1 MRMTYNLERRQSPR
15 KRFQHLLYVELE
27 PANGGMVLNFSE
39 HGFGFRAVKR
49 VRPNQEVKFTFNLDD
64 KRRLEGRGRLEWT
77 DKDGRVA
84 GLQFT
89 DVSEEFCAEMRS
101 WLSTSQAYAGQPP
114 GKFGA
119 APAEHALADKPSPET
134 AEAAVFSRRRDALAK
149 SGSAKSV
156 RPINSIPSN
165 NPAPGADAFASE
177 NPPPADSAHLPWA
190 AVLPPA
196 VGFERR
202 PVVVPEHPAQAASGP
217 AAAAAAFKHA
227 MFDPQAFQPEP
238 AEVPETEES
247 EPAEKPAAMPRDLS
261 AARAAGAGNPAA
273 SVEARTTGALNEHAQ
288 ALLQHFQHE
297 EERQLAVFRES
308 AARVLRDSER
318 QLFPIRESVQAQ
330 LKSLESSV
338 AAADASAKVLD
349 QYPSLLE
356 RAQQQALDRFQAQI
370 QEVLRAHVTELR
382 RRSELVLE
390 EIDTRVRSTA
400 LLPHRIRTS
409 SGIVVAGLILMLL
422 TMLFVF
428 RREAA
433 GAFIWLGDQLVDPAT
448 TTTSAPA
455 TLGPATSGQTGGQ
468 STGGQATAGA
478 AVPDAKPQDTKPKEE
493 QLPAPTSAMAAPK
506 EAAAS
511 PRDVRSL
518 WNAVGKGD
526 VAAELTLGTMYFT
539 GHGVTKNC
547 SQARR
552 LFAAAA
558 RKGSEEG
565 KQKLALLDSG
575 ACS

>member
-1 MRMTYNLERRQSPR
+1 MTYNLERRQSPR

-119 APAEHALADKPSPET
+119 APAEHALAEKPSSET

-165 NPAPGADAFASE
+165 NPAPGSDAFASE
-177 NPPPADSAHLPWA
+177 NPPPADSTHLTWA

-247 EPAEKPAAMPRDLS
+247 EPAEKAAALPHDRS

-273 SVEARTTGALNEHAQ
+273 AVEARTAGALNEHAQ

-330 LKSLESSV
+330 LKSLASSV

-356 RAQQQALDRFQAQI
+356 RAQQQALDRFQVHI

-390 EIDTRVRSTA
+390 EIDTRVRGTA

-433 GAFIWLGDQLVDPAT
+433 GAFIWLGDQLVDPAP
-448 TTTSAPA
+448 TTSAPE
-455 TLGPATSGQTGGQ
+455 TSGPATSGQTGGQ
-468 STGGQATAGA
+468 STGGQATAGST
-478 AVPDAKPQDTKPKEE
+478 VPDAKPQDAKPKEE
-493 QLPAPTSAMAAPK
+493 QLPAPTSAMAATR
-506 EAAAS
+506 ETTAS

-526 VAAELTLGTMYFT
+526 VSAELTLGTMYFT

-565 KQKLALLDSG
+565 KQRLALLDSG